1 MDRFHAW
8 CFKDPKDHVYG
19 LTSNIG
25 KHHSLHRILVS
36 TWFRERIADIPL
48 SPIVFSQGIPCVSLC
63 QPESEAAKTAFSHRF
78 PMIFPLFPSDPELPW
93 PEGPASRCG
102 CIEGGRSWGVR
113 FFLPGKKPRIKH
125 GDINQTYAN
134 SLGSNMIQHGKI
146 LGRKL

>member
-1 MDRFHAW
+1 MDRFHEW

-25 KHHSLHRILVS
+25 KHPSLHRILVS

-48 SPIVFSQGIPCVSLC
+48 SPIVFSQGISCVSLC

-78 PMIFPLFPSDPELPW
+78 PMIFPLFPFPSDPELPW

-113 FFLPGKKPRIKH
+113 FFLPGNNQELNMGISTKH
-125 GDINQTYAN
+125 MQTVWD
-134 SLGSNMIQHGKI
+134 LTWSNMV
-146 LGRKL
+146 